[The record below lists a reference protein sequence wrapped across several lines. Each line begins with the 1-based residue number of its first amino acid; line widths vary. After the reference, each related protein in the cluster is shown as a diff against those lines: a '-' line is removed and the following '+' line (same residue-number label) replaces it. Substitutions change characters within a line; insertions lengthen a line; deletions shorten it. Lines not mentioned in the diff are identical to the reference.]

1 MENEDKKEEGNKKDM
16 NEVANFLYEVGIL
29 AKTPRS
35 GFHFLGTGNQSVSEH
50 VSRVLFIGYT
60 LASLESGIDMLKVLK
75 MCLLHDLAET
85 RVSDLN
91 YVHQKYVQR
100 EEEKAIED
108 LAKTIPFGGDVK
120 EVLHEY
126 HERKSKEAILAK
138 DADNIEWIISLKEQ
152 LDNGNVK
159 AKEWI
164 NSAMKRLKSDI
175 GKKIGEEIL
184 KTSSDS
190 WWFGDKESEWWVSR
204 GKIIKDVTSSLS

>member
-1 MENEDKKEEGNKKDM
+1 MENEDNKKEKTKNMKD
-16 NEVANFLYEVGIL
+16 VANFLYEVGIL

-50 VSRVLFIGYT
+50 VSRVMFIGYT
-60 LASLESGIDMLKVLK
+60 LASLEPGVDMLKVLK

-100 EEEKAIED
+100 EEDKAIED
-108 LAKTIPFGGDVK
+108 LARTIPFGGDVK
-120 EVLHEY
+120 EVLHDY
-126 HERKSKEAILAK
+126 HERKSREAVLAK

-152 LDNGNVK
+152 LDNGNIK

-190 WWFGDKESEWWVSR
+190 WWCGDKEDEWWVSR
-204 GKIIKDVTSSLS
+204 GKSE

>member
-1 MENEDKKEEGNKKDM
+1 MENEDNKKEKTKNMKD
-16 NEVANFLYEVGIL
+16 VANFLYEVGIL

-50 VSRVLFIGYT
+50 VSRVMFIGYT
-60 LASLESGIDMLKVLK
+60 LASLEPGVDMLKVLK

-100 EEEKAIED
+100 EEDKAIED
-108 LAKTIPFGGDVK
+108 LARTIPFGGDVK
-120 EVLHEY
+120 EVLHDY
-126 HERKSKEAILAK
+126 HERKSREAVLAK

-152 LDNGNVK
+152 LDNGNIK

-190 WWFGDKESEWWVSR
+190 WWFGDKEDEWWVSR
-204 GKIIKDVTSSLS
+204 GKSE

>member
-60 LASLESGIDMLKVLK
+60 LAYLESGIDMLKVLK